1 MAQAQITLKMNPVE
15 FQVFQEAM
23 LQYPTG
29 LDGDDQGTRYRKS
42 YAQGMLS
49 GMGVGVM
56 PEIKNNGQL
65 RFNERGRVYGY
76 QPDLEEDESDDEP
89 NVVWT
94 DFEAG
99 LNANAAEEEEAPEA
113 ETQVEIEEVVEE
125 AAAVEELTVEAETT
139 EVQEVTEAQGEP
151 VEVA

>member
-23 LQYPTG
+23 LQYMAN

-42 YAQGMLS
+42 YASGMLS

-76 QPDLEEDESDDEP
+76 QPDLEEEDDDES

-94 DFEAG
+94 DLEAG
-99 LNANAAEEEEAPEA
+99 LNANALEEEE
-113 ETQVEIEEVVEE
+113 TEE
-125 AAAVEELTVEAETT
+125 ALEVTSAEELAAEAETT
-139 EVQEVTEAQGEP
+139 EVQEVTEPEAEP